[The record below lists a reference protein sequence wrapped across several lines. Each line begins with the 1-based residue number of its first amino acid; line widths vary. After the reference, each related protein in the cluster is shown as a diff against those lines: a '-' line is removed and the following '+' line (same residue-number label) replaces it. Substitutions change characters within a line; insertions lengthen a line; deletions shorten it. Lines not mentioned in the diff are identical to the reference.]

1 MKKRKLLEK
10 VLSGSK
16 NIQFN
21 EMVILIEAFGFSLA
35 RSRGSHHIFN
45 HPDLTEIVNI
55 QNKKGQVT
63 PYQVRQFLALVEQYN
78 LTLEDEP

>member
-16 NIQFN
+16 NIQFD
-21 EMVILIEAFGFSLA
+21 EMVVLIEAFAFKL
-35 RSRGSHHIFN
+35 SRINGSHHIFT
-45 HPDLTEIVNI
+45 HPELREFVNI
-55 QNKKGQVT
+55 QNKKGQVS
-63 PYQVRQFLALVEQYN
+63 PYQVRQFFALVEQYN

>member
-1 MKKRKLLEK
+1 LEAKGKFGMKKRKLLEK

-21 EMVILIEAFGFSLA
+21 EMVTLIEAFGFRL
-35 RSRGSHHIFN
+35 SRINGSHHIFS
-45 HPDLTEIVNI
+45 HPEVPEIVNI

-63 PYQVRQFLALVEQYN
+63 PYQVRQIL
-78 LTLEDEP
+78 